1 MFKPPMNNPLTP
13 NPHTSV
19 TIPRYLF
26 CSATPTNSLL
36 IIKTGYILDVL
47 GLLYEILKILIFY
60 LILISDTKGPLWL
73 ILLPGMLFCW
83 LLPYLTQISS
93 YQKASQ
99 NPSLHPETTKKRL
112 NQIFHVILNSQ
123 SWATPRL
130 LYSALQ
136 ILWSLWSSIW
146 LSIYLTWTTVQG
158 VSVEGY
164 KKKFTGMLV
173 MELVSVLYWSFL
185 VVHGLDVGR
194 ARFS

>member
-1 MFKPPMNNPLTP
+1 MNNTQTP
-13 NPHTSV
+13 NPHTLV
-19 TIPRYLF
+19 TIPKYLF

-60 LILISDTKGPLWL
+60 LILISDTKGPLWF

-83 LLPYLTQISS
+83 LLPYLTQITS
-93 YQKASQ
+93 YQ
-99 NPSLHPETTKKRL
+99 NPQTDFSHPEATKNRL

-123 SWATPRL
+123 SWATLRL

-136 ILWSLWSSIW
+136 ILWSLWSFIW
-146 LSIYLTWTTVQG
+146 LCIYLTWTTVQG

-164 KKKFTGMLV
+164 KNKFTGMLV

-185 VVHGLDVGR
+185 IVHGLDVGR

>member
-1 MFKPPMNNPLTP
+1 MNNTQTP
-13 NPHTSV
+13 NPHTLV
-19 TIPRYLF
+19 TIPKYLF

-60 LILISDTKGPLWL
+60 LILISDTKGPLWF

-83 LLPYLTQISS
+83 LLPYLTQITS
-93 YQKASQ
+93 YQNPTDPPHPKA
-99 NPSLHPETTKKRL
+99 TKKRL

-123 SWATPRL
+123 SWATLRL

-146 LSIYLTWTTVQG
+146 LCVYLTWTTVQG

-164 KKKFTGMLV
+164 KNKFTGMLV

-185 VVHGLDVGR
+185 LVHGLDVGR